1 MIYDII
7 SKNETSKDKV
17 KQNSNGGHQTSWHQT
32 YASHTCTHCSAQTF
46 VLPYMQIWIY
56 TQFIFKEREKICNQ
70 TRMWRKSSYLPILEK
85 GSFRILTLTEKTREW
100 RGYVLARWA
109 YTLIKCSAELADNL
123 ELKADA
129 SLQLLT
135 AQVRENSQMHAAIQT
150 CFVAS
155 KPGTVHT
162 HLHGDH
168 LNLATLLFSCPE
180 KRLSFHLFS
189 LCK

>member
-1 MIYDII
+1 
-7 SKNETSKDKV
+7 
-17 KQNSNGGHQTSWHQT
+17 
-32 YASHTCTHCSAQTF
+32 
-46 VLPYMQIWIY
+46 
-56 TQFIFKEREKICNQ
+56 
-70 TRMWRKSSYLPILEK
+70 MWKKSSYLPILEK
-85 GSFRILTLTEKTREW
+85 GSFRILTSTEENREW

-109 YTLIKCSAELADNL
+109 YTLIKCPAELADNL

-135 AQVRENSQMHAAIQT
+135 AQVGGNSQMHAAIQT

-155 KPGTVHT
+155 KPGTAHT

-180 KRLSFHLFS
+180 KWLRFRFFS
-189 LCK
+189 LSRETKGVSIIFRAGWWWYTPLIRPLGRQR